1 MIGTHGPG
9 PFAGGK
15 NSIRPRPLK
24 TVSCAPGRTS
34 TSASLAKGV
43 MRLALCV
50 ALIHSGR
57 SFVLPEVAAKAG

>member
-24 TVSCAPGRTS
+24 TVSCALLQWVYD
-34 TSASLAKGV
+34 ASLEGGEDGCFLRAFL
-43 MRLALCV
+43 RL
-50 ALIHSGR
+50 
-57 SFVLPEVAAKAG
+57 